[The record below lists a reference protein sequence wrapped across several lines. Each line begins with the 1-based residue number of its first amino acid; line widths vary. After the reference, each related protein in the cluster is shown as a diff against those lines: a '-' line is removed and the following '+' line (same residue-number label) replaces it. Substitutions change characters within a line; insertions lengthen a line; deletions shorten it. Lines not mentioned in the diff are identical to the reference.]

1 MPTATK
7 KKPSSKPLVF
17 GSPPPPR
24 TEAAQ
29 AADEY
34 MPEVVNLWAKA
45 GVSAMPGVTHDEYE
59 ALHDVVMHVLAEVGS
74 THAEALAEVRQ
85 ELEAEESRND
95 DQEKLIADLREERN
109 EISDELDEARTA
121 LEEAESEAES
131 LNNTVEELRQK
142 LDREQEVYEE
152 LEQERDDLKAAL
164 ADVREAL
171 NRR

>member
-7 KKPSSKPLVF
+7 KKPASKPLVF
-17 GSPPPPR
+17 GSPPPR

-34 MPEVVNLWAKA
+34 MPEVVKLWAKA

-59 ALHDVVMHVLAEVGS
+59 ALHDVVMHVVAEVGDK
-74 THAEALAEVRQ
+74 HAETLAEVRQ
-85 ELEAEESRND
+85 ELEAAESRND

-131 LNNTVEELRQK
+131 LNNTVEELRAQ
-142 LDREQEVYEE
+142 LDREQEIYEE
-152 LEQERDDLKAAL
+152 LEQERDDLKTAL

>member
-1 MPTATK
+1 MPTATTK
-7 KKPSSKPLVF
+7 KKPASKPLVF
-17 GSPPPPR
+17 GSPPPR

-34 MPEVVNLWAKA
+34 MPDVVGLWARFL
-45 GVSAMPGVTHDEYE
+45 GDDVSDEEYE

-95 DQEKLIADLREERN
+95 EQEKLIADLRAERN
-109 EISDELDEARTA
+109 AISDELDEAQTA
-121 LEEAESEAES
+121 LEEAETEVAV
-131 LNNTVEELRQK
+131 LNNTVEELRGQ
-142 LDREQEVYEE
+142 LDREQEIYEE